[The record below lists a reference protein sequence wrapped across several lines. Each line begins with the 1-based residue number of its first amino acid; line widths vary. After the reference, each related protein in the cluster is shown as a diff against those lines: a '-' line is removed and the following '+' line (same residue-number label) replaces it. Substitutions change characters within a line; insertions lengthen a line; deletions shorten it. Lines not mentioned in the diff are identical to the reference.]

1 MEGRSG
7 RGADRARSAAGQ
19 QAPEDRAC
27 GAARAEHCGRYGA
40 GAVHR
45 VAAAC
50 ADGGAAEGDRV
61 FLWRGGIFLRDRP
74 ADRLLHGEGA
84 AQGAVHGLLL
94 RADVHSAGAE
104 LSAWTLNQETRAAA
118 K

>member
-27 GAARAEHCGRYGA
+27 GAARAEHCGGRGA

-61 FLWRGGIFLRDRP
+61 FLWRLFSLLSISPFSKFL
-74 ADRLLHGEGA
+74 
-84 AQGAVHGLLL
+84 
-94 RADVHSAGAE
+94 
-104 LSAWTLNQETRAAA
+104 LSKT
-118 K
+118 